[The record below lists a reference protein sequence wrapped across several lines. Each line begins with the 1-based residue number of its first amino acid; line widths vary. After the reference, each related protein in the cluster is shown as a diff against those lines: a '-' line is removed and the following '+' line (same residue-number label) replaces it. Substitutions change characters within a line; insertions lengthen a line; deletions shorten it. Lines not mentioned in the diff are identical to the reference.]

1 MHVISATVIRTSERP
16 GPYYIGFALLD
27 AGASRNPVVSIHYAP
42 FSPTFHSPGIIRIIP
57 GMKFLITGVAGFIG
71 FHVARCLLE
80 RGDAVVGLDNLND
93 YYAVALKQ
101 DRLRRLKSREGFIFQ
116 RQDIADKD
124 NIARLCR
131 VERPDIIIHLA
142 AQAGVRYSL
151 ENPAAYIHSNIS
163 GFLTLLEACRHSPV
177 RHLVYASSSSVYGLN
192 KKIPF
197 ATDDAISAPASLYG
211 ATKAADELLAHAYHH
226 LFEIPMTGLRFF
238 TVYGPWGRPDM
249 AYFKF
254 TKSILS
260 DTTIEVFNHGRH
272 ARDFTYIDDIVSG
285 VIGALERDLSGSGQ
299 FKVYNLG
306 NNRPVALMD
315 FIAALERVIGVR
327 ARLNHLPMQPGDMA
341 ETYAD
346 IDSARA
352 ELGFDPR
359 TGIEQGLA
367 QFVKW
372 YRAYFRV

>member
-1 MHVISATVIRTSERP
+1 
-16 GPYYIGFALLD
+16 
-27 AGASRNPVVSIHYAP
+27 
-42 FSPTFHSPGIIRIIP
+42 
-57 GMKFLITGVAGFIG
+57 MKFLITGVAGFIG

-80 RGDAVVGLDNLND
+80 RGAAVVGLDNLND

-101 DRLRRLKSREGFIFQ
+101 DRLGRLTSSEGFIFQ
-116 RQDIADKD
+116 QQDIADKD
-124 NIARLCR
+124 NILRLCR
-131 VERPDIIIHLA
+131 AERPDIIVHLA

-151 ENPAAYIHSNIS
+151 DNPEAYIHSNIS
-163 GFLTLLEACRHSPV
+163 GFLALLEACRQSPV

-197 ATDDAISAPASLYG
+197 ATDDMVSAPASLYG

-254 TKSILS
+254 TQSILS
-260 DTTIEVFNHGRH
+260 GTTIDVFNHGKH

-285 VIGALERDLSGSGQ
+285 VIGALERDLDQSGQ
-299 FKVYNLG
+299 FRIYNLG

-315 FIAALERVIGVR
+315 FIAALERVIGHR
-327 ARLNHLPMQPGDMA
+327 ARLNNLPMQPGDMA